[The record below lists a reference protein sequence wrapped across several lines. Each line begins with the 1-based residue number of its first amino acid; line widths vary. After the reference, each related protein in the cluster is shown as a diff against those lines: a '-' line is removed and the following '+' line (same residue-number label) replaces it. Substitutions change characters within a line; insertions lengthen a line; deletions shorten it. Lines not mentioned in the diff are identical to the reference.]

1 MLPEAPVHPAFASSH
16 RCATIPP
23 EKFALAFK
31 RRPHKLA
38 ALGVVA
44 VLACW
49 ALCLQLAVSPAWRQ
63 VELKVYDWL
72 SVATAPRRSS
82 LPITIVGIDE
92 ASIAKLGKPWP
103 WTYDVYAGVVDRL
116 AQAKVSVIAIDLV
129 LPDAANPGTP
139 ELAAAIQRAGN
150 VVLASEHAY
159 TETAM
164 VRQWRLVAPAAPL
177 LPAGALAGVRDLA
190 LDEDAEVRRV
200 PDDDESFWHQMARM
214 LLTTRPGIV
223 PDPVVP
229 EGAMMRPLGP
239 ARTFPYVPFEKVLE
253 GDPSVPPAL
262 FEDQVV
268 IIGRA
273 IRATLTA
280 NASQGETFA
289 TPFLATSHVLT
300 PDAEVQATLLENA
313 LMGQTITA
321 ASTRENVA
329 VLTLCLLAGGIALW
343 FWHPLRTSLIL
354 LGIVGLLVGFSA
366 WLFASRGIWLYT
378 ALPVLGLALS
388 IAVVGAGAYRA
399 ERQRVSALRTTFAKY
414 VSSQLVD
421 EIVANEGKIRLGG
434 ESRELTLLFC
444 DLANF
449 TTMCEGMPPQAV
461 GEVVNLYANAMT
473 QVIMA
478 HGGTVDK
485 FIGDAVMAFWG
496 APLPDPDQALHATRA
511 ALAMREAM
519 KGLQPRL
526 RELGAPA
533 MSLRIGVHS
542 GPAIVGNMGSDLR
555 FEYTALG
562 DTVNLASR
570 LEGANKAY
578 GTSILLSGA
587 TAQALGG
594 LVRLRRVDLARV
606 KGKTVP
612 VDIFTPCA
620 DARIVEAS
628 DVAWTAWLKR
638 DWDRAERQWMS
649 MLALDSH
656 DGVSALFMRRVQQMR
671 AEPPPPDWD
680 GSSALV

>member
-1 MLPEAPVHPAFASSH
+1 
-16 RCATIPP
+16 
-23 EKFALAFK
+23 
-31 RRPHKLA
+31 
-38 ALGVVA
+38 
-44 VLACW
+44 
-49 ALCLQLAVSPAWRQ
+49 
-63 VELKVYDWL
+63 
-72 SVATAPRRSS
+72 
-82 LPITIVGIDE
+82 
-92 ASIAKLGKPWP
+92 
-103 WTYDVYAGVVDRL
+103 
-116 AQAKVSVIAIDLV
+116 
-129 LPDAANPGTP
+129 
-139 ELAAAIQRAGN
+139 
-150 VVLASEHAY
+150 
-159 TETAM
+159 
-164 VRQWRLVAPAAPL
+164 
-177 LPAGALAGVRDLA
+177 
-190 LDEDAEVRRV
+190 
-200 PDDDESFWHQMARM
+200 
-214 LLTTRPGIV
+214 
-223 PDPVVP
+223 
-229 EGAMMRPLGP
+229 
-239 ARTFPYVPFEKVLE
+239 
-253 GDPSVPPAL
+253 
-262 FEDQVV
+262 
-268 IIGRA
+268 
-273 IRATLTA
+273 
-280 NASQGETFA
+280 
-289 TPFLATSHVLT
+289 
-300 PDAEVQATLLENA
+300 
-313 LMGQTITA
+313 
-321 ASTRENVA
+321 
-329 VLTLCLLAGGIALW
+329 
-343 FWHPLRTSLIL
+343 
-354 LGIVGLLVGFSA
+354 
-366 WLFASRGIWLYT
+366 
-378 ALPVLGLALS
+378 
-388 IAVVGAGAYRA
+388 
-399 ERQRVSALRTTFAKY
+399 
-414 VSSQLVD
+414 
-421 EIVANEGKIRLGG
+421 
-434 ESRELTLLFC
+434 LLFC